1 MTDNS
6 ISVDTV
12 LRMNAREA
20 VPDSAKIPS
29 ISSSSLVQGRN
40 TVKFTPSNGKSFKPN
55 QQAIIRLNAA
65 QEYLAP
71 TSTALV
77 MDIKVNVPA
86 GAADAGRCCF
96 DDLHL
101 SILDRFRLTIG
112 GVLVDEVF
120 ECGKTTT
127 ALNSMTVSPEHYDG
141 AQNVLMKSWKHCI
154 HDTNVRGDAALPVVA
169 AAVARKSRYTTNGV
183 WQRGRDA
190 LLSDETN
197 VRIVIPMSY
206 LSSVCRSHKFF
217 PLRNVGNMEFAFQ
230 FASPQTALVN
240 PFAALGDAQ
249 DIPVGMTYE
258 VSDIYMTADLVNLNS
273 EYVGMMDRLLQ
284 GEGMTLPLD
293 KYTVLTAQNAISTQS
308 SKKQFTYSFG
318 APVVKS
324 CVFWKQLESQQNSF
338 NNFSSSG
345 FVNNNQKS
353 FRLRVG
359 SKYLP
364 QYDSIQSNEELYWT
378 TQKALGMAGNIGE
391 QVGLGNYK
399 SFSSNS
405 PATGTCIFM
414 FSFEKNSESADV
426 VLDGIDARSTSLFVA
441 EIEDSLPAG
450 TAPDTEILYCAFN
463 TIAVLKL
470 ANGALELEE

>member
-20 VPDSAKIPS
+20 VPDSAKIPT
-29 ISSSSLVQGRN
+29 ISSSSLVQGRQ

-55 QQAIIRLNAA
+55 QQAIIRLNSA
-65 QEYLAP
+65 QSYLAP

-77 MDIKVNVPA
+77 MDLKIENAPTDKINCGVFEDMA
-86 GAADAGRCCF
+86 
-96 DDLHL
+96 L
-101 SILDRFRLTIG
+101 SVLDRFRLTIG
-112 GVLVDEVF
+112 GVLIDEVF

-127 ALNSMTVSPEHYDG
+127 ALNYLTVSPDHYDG
-141 AQNVLMKSWKHCI
+141 VQNVLMKSWKHTRMETDAPEAYDRDAI
-154 HDTNVRGDAALPVVA
+154 IASDRLNRYTRYGVFGRGDYYQNEVV
-169 AAVARKSRYTTNGV
+169 S
-183 WQRGRDA
+183 GRN
-190 LLSDETN
+190 TM
-197 VRIVIPMSY
+197 RIVIPMSY
-206 LSSVCRSHKFF
+206 LSSVCRSHKFL
-217 PLRNVGNMEFAFQ
+217 PLRNMGNMEFAFQ
-230 FASPQTALVN
+230 FASPQNALVN
-240 PFAALGDAQ
+240 PDVASGGGGITPANMSYT
-249 DIPVGMTYE
+249 VE
-258 VSDIYMTADLVNLNS
+258 DIYMTADLVDLNA

-293 KYTVLTAQNAISTQS
+293 KYTVLTAQNAIAAQS

-324 CVFWKQLESQQNSF
+324 CVFWKQLESQQNTFSKY
-338 NNFSSSG
+338 SSSG
-345 FVNNNQKS
+345 FLNNNQKS

-364 QYDSIQSNEELYWT
+364 QYDAVSSNEELYWM
-378 TQKALGMAGNIGE
+378 TQKGLGMAGNIGE

-399 SFSSNS
+399 SFTANRSD
-405 PATGTCIFM
+405 TGTCVFM

-441 EIEDSLPAG
+441 EIEDSIDAG
-450 TAPDTEILYCAFN
+450 NDTEILYCAFN
-463 TIAVLKL
+463 TISVLKL
-470 ANGALELEE
+470 ANGSLELEE